1 MLKWLLVT
9 VLALLLF
16 SGLQPL
22 LRRLGWGRLPGDV
35 ELKIGK
41 RSLWLPLGSTLLLS
55 FLVGLIAR
63 LI

>member
-1 MLKWLLVT
+1 MLRWLLVT

-22 LRRLGWGRLPGDV
+22 LRRLGWGRLPGDL
-35 ELKIGK
+35 ELKLGK

-55 FLVGLIAR
+55 LLVGLIAR
-63 LI
+63 WL

>member
-35 ELKIGK
+35 ELKLGK
-41 RSLWLPLGSTLLLS
+41 RSFWLPLGSTLLLS
-55 FLVGLIAR
+55 LLVGLIAR
-63 LI
+63 LL

>member
-1 MLKWLLVT
+1 M
-9 VLALLLF
+9 LF

>member
-1 MLKWLLVT
+1 

>member
-22 LRRLGWGRLPGDV
+22 LRRLGWGR
-35 ELKIGK
+35 
-41 RSLWLPLGSTLLLS
+41 
-55 FLVGLIAR
+55 
-63 LI
+63 